1 MLQEKDKIF
10 LNGKFSPVKIILNIQ
25 GQRIIRA
32 FPGDLV
38 RVIGLNFPS
47 ELGDKFLVIEDD
59 DIKKEIEKEISGYL
73 SKKNH
78 FGSLLLSEKKNI
90 NLILLADSQNS
101 LEVLN

>member
-1 MLQEKDKIF
+1 M
-10 LNGKFSPVKIILNIQ
+10 
-25 GQRIIRA
+25 
-32 FPGDLV
+32 
-38 RVIGLNFPS
+38 
-47 ELGDKFLVIEDD
+47 EDD

-101 LEVLN
+101 LEVLNNVVEKINNSDINFSVVHNSVRKLNNSDLNLAKITNSIILFFGFQFLRSEEK